1 MNDEQQESIWAKAVP
16 FKEQVTIFKRLMKFV
31 KQFKTE
37 MIIALCGAFLVS
49 VINILLP
56 RGLQYFLDHFL
67 LHQSTSVQ
75 IILFAG
81 LLYAIGSLLKAI
93 IQFTYQ
99 YLFALG
105 SEKTLESVRRALYR
119 KLHQL
124 GMRYFDQTPAGSIVS
139 RVTND
144 TMTLSNFL
152 TVLSTV
158 VIGLFSVVTALV
170 AMFTTNVVAGW
181 IVLVFVPILLFVIW
195 LYSQKS
201 SRLYRNYRE
210 RLSRINANL
219 NESIEGVSIIQQ
231 FNQEKRMTNHFEGEN
246 GGLMQTRFNMIRVNS
261 LLLSPLTS
269 LLYSLAL
276 AVSLMYFCFPL
287 REVFVPA
294 GVVYAFSQYISQLFN
309 PISTMMDQM
318 TFFQDGIIAGKRIL
332 DDEQYEPQQD
342 AQAGLTINRGKI
354 EFKHVSFSYDSK
366 HEILHDVSFVVNPGE
381 TLGIVGHTGSGKSS
395 IINVMMRFYEFGKGQ
410 VLIDDVDIRKYPKE
424 ELRKKLGLVLQEPF
438 MFYGDIAS
446 NIRLYNQ
453 EITDDQIKKAAQTV
467 QADQFIEKMPGKYHA
482 KVIEGGA
489 ELSQGQKQLI
499 SFARTLVTDPKILVL
514 DEATANVDTETE
526 TLIQEGLKRLRKGRT
541 TLAIAHRLSTIADAD
556 QIIVLD
562 QVRIVERGN
571 HKELLAKKGY
581 YYNLYTLQKNE
592 GEN

>member
-1 MNDEQQESIWAKAVP
+1 
-16 FKEQVTIFKRLMKFV
+16 
-31 KQFKTE
+31 
-37 MIIALCGAFLVS
+37 
-49 VINILLP
+49 
-56 RGLQYFLDHFL
+56 
-67 LHQSTSVQ
+67 
-75 IILFAG
+75 
-81 LLYAIGSLLKAI
+81 
-93 IQFTYQ
+93 
-99 YLFALG
+99 
-105 SEKTLESVRRALYR
+105 
-119 KLHQL
+119 
-124 GMRYFDQTPAGSIVS
+124 
-139 RVTND
+139 
-144 TMTLSNFL
+144 
-152 TVLSTV
+152 
-158 VIGLFSVVTALV
+158 
-170 AMFTTNVVAGW
+170 
-181 IVLVFVPILLFVIW
+181 
-195 LYSQKS
+195 
-201 SRLYRNYRE
+201 
-210 RLSRINANL
+210 
-219 NESIEGVSIIQQ
+219 
-231 FNQEKRMTNHFEGEN
+231 
-246 GGLMQTRFNMIRVNS
+246 
-261 LLLSPLTS
+261 
-269 LLYSLAL
+269 
-276 AVSLMYFCFPL
+276 MYFCFPL

-482 KVIEGGA
+482 KIIEGGA

>member
-1 MNDEQQESIWAKAVP
+1 MLSNS
-16 FKEQVTIFKRLMKFV
+16 KRK
-31 KQFKTE
+31 

-105 SEKTLESVRRALYR
+105 SEKTLESVRRALYG
-119 KLHQL
+119 KLHQF

-201 SRLYRNYRE
+201 SHLYRNYRE

-342 AQAGLTINRGKI
+342 AKAGLTINRGKI

-381 TLGIVGHTGSGKSS
+381 TLGIVGHTGSGKRS

-410 VLIDDVDIRKYPKE
+410 VLIDDIDIRKYPKE

-482 KVIEGGA
+482 KIIEGGA

-541 TLAIAHRLSTIADAD
+541 LWQLHTGFRHR
-556 QIIVLD
+556 
-562 QVRIVERGN
+562 RC
-571 HKELLAKKGY
+571 
-581 YYNLYTLQKNE
+581 
-592 GEN
+592 

>member
-105 SEKTLESVRRALYR
+105 SEKTLESVRRALYG
-119 KLHQL
+119 KLHQF

-482 KVIEGGA
+482 KIIEGGA